1 MAVSETVNYGIIGV
15 GMMGKEHLINLHHLR
30 SQGVVFVCI
39 ADPHIPSQHLALE
52 LAQSFDWPLKVFSG
66 HQELLESGLCDV
78 VVVSSPNM
86 THYQILMDILNHPK
100 PHHVLVEKPLCTT
113 VADCRKVVN
122 AARKRPDVLVQV
134 GLEYRYMP
142 PVAKLMEIVKGGT
155 LGQVKMVA
163 IWEHRFP
170 FLVKVN
176 NWNRFNANTGGTLVE
191 KCCHFFDL
199 MRLFAGANPVRVMAS
214 GAMDVN
220 HKDEIYDGKVP
231 DIIDNAY
238 VIIEFD
244 NGARGMLDLCMF
256 AEGSKNEQEISVVGH
271 TGKGEAFVPESIVR
285 FGSRAD
291 GRDGVQ
297 TLKAEDERIKYE
309 GLHHGSSYLEH
320 LNFLSAIRE
329 KGAKTPAVDLLDGL
343 ISVAMGVA
351 AQVSIEKGRTALFS
365 RYEGLHH
372 GSSYLEHLNFL
383 SAIREKGAKTPAV
396 DLLDGLISVAMGVAA
411 QVSIEKGRF
420 ISIEEVLG

>member
-1 MAVSETVNYGIIGV
+1 MAAPVMVKYGIVGV
-15 GMMGKEHLINLHHLR
+15 GMMGREHLINLHHLR
-30 SQGVVFVCI
+30 SHGVAVACV
-39 ADPHIPSQHLALE
+39 ADPHVPSQQLALQ
-52 LAQSFDWPLKVFSG
+52 LAQSFGWSLQVFSG
-66 HQELLESGLCDV
+66 HRELLNSGLCDV

-86 THYQILMDILNHPK
+86 THFQILMDILNHPK

-122 AARKRPDVLVQV
+122 AARKRPDMLVQV

-142 PVAKLMEIVKGGT
+142 PVAKLIEIVKGGT

-163 IWEHRFP
+163 IREHRFP

-176 NWNRFNANTGGTLVE
+176 NWNRFNINTGGTLVE

-231 DIIDNAY
+231 DIIDNSY
-238 VIIEFD
+238 VIVEFD
-244 NGARGMLDLCMF
+244 NGSRGMLDLCMF
-256 AEGSKNEQEISVVGH
+256 AEGSRNEQEISVVGDI
-271 TGKGEAFVPESIVR
+271 GKGEAFVPESIVR
-285 FGSRAD
+285 FGSREA

-297 TLKAEDERIKYE
+297 TLKAEDERIKYN

-320 LNFLSAIRE
+320 LNFLSAVRA
-329 KGAKTPAVDLLDGL
+329 KGAQTPAVDLHDGL
-343 ISVAMGVA
+343 ISVAIGVA
-351 AQVSIEKGRTALFS
+351 AQL
-365 RYEGLHH
+365 
-372 GSSYLEHLNFL
+372 
-383 SAIREKGAKTPAV
+383 
-396 DLLDGLISVAMGVAA
+396 
-411 QVSIEKGRF
+411 SIEKGRF
-420 ISIEEVLG
+420 VTIEEVLDEHNSEASY